1 MIVTDTRCNNILV
14 EGNYAALSVRKLEG
28 SELLLVDLQVL
39 GHTALEFVV
48 PSTESMR
55 SFSAELFFKVSC
67 QKGAACAAATKLS
80 ARGHL

>member
-1 MIVTDTRCNNILV
+1 
-14 EGNYAALSVRKLEG
+14 
-28 SELLLVDLQVL
+28 LVDLQVF

-48 PSTESMR
+48 PSTESTR

-67 QKGAACAAATKLS
+67 QKGAAWAAETKLS